1 MSKAKRF
8 LLLILCAAVLG
19 LWTTAHADMV
29 TVGIYLTGM
38 VPAED
43 GSWRSVTADGNFR
56 IYQNGQEIGTIAAG
70 RETLTLSS
78 MDRIR
83 IEPVPQS
90 FAPGWDLSTA
100 SLTTD
105 VPGAGAQMIPV
116 TVYQR
121 KTQIVTPE
129 PPAVTPEPP
138 AAVPVPGG
146 RTAVPEILPET
157 LPEITPEDD
166 EPVEAPEQNGPVQT
180 PTLPPYTGMPE
191 TTPEPVPAGIQGNG
205 TGNIRVQVFFDKN
218 ANGTQTSASAE
229 GGVKDI
235 TVYLL
240 NETGEVLASAVTDGG
255 GMVVFSNLPDGNYR
269 TKMFLPDG
277 WYFTPFGGENS
288 VTLNAYRLTAASSQ
302 TSGIVTV
309 AAGTES
315 EQGIG
320 IHNKASSMGGFIW
333 LDETVDGLCKE
344 DETRIPGVR
353 IQLKHQTEELVYETE
368 SGEDG
373 TWKIGHLYPGKY
385 TLSVAWRP
393 EGLMLTRYTQSRGLR
408 SFLTSDNPRRN
419 VDAAGTDQNNMNI
432 GFNWATQITGRCYL
446 DANYN
451 GKYDEGEAPLPGVR
465 VYARFT
471 FDDKEAG
478 TAVSGA
484 DGTYTLSGLR
494 KGRYNIQVILPDDGS
509 VYSKAAPREE
519 GGNLFGPRGDRR
531 DQMLQNVSL
540 SDAEMRVMNIGAI
553 YPASVTGTVYYDDN
567 FSAGKDGNERTA
579 GSFPVTIVDADGNT
593 AAADKTN
600 MSGVY
605 ELTGL
610 TPGEYSL
617 QVQATR
623 GYAFTKPGEGNVIRN
638 LTQGQGTSESF
649 RVELGERITG
659 KDIGMIRPGTV
670 KGTVF
675 ADRND
680 NGMRDPGEE
689 GLQGVTVRLMHETE
703 GEAFRADIGADGGFV
718 FDAVM
723 PGRYYLEYT
732 LPERSVFAKTTA
744 GGNEISGEGRT
755 GRTESFD
762 FVTGEMRTAPL
773 CGALLLGRIEGTA
786 WHDSDG
792 DGVRGSEEMLAG
804 VTVELV
810 PSRGDLETVTV
821 VTDETG
827 AFLLD
832 QLHPD
837 MYQLTVKCPDGF
849 VLSRTDYL
857 ALPLKAGVREQT
869 VPLEVQMGAEWVNQ
883 ATGAVLPASISG
895 QLWMDE
901 NNNGLFDEGER
912 TPAGYTLSVIDEY
925 TGKIFDT
932 PVTDAEGCFSAA
944 GMIPGSFTV
953 SMTMDERTLAPK
965 AGDSVFRE
973 EDGAL
978 VLTGIQL
985 REDEARSGL
994 LLGIVRYTE
1003 ISGQAWIDRGESMEA
1018 LTGVQ
1023 MTLKDTDGNVIAAA
1037 ETDST
1042 GVYRLQHLMPGRFT
1056 LEAAAPE
1063 GCVLIEPG
1071 DPRLSDTVRS
1081 VITHPANR
1089 LGSTDPIELKMDQ
1102 DMNRM
1107 DIGCVLPGRLGDYC
1121 WLDLNGDGLQA
1132 GDEPGIPNVRI
1143 ELLRDGNAVAETV
1156 TDQYGFYRFVDL
1168 YPATYVMK
1176 VYAPDEV
1183 KPTRRRTDLPM
1194 IASVLEESEE
1204 PVVYS
1209 VPLTVESNRALYD
1222 ADLGFVCRK
1231 NGVMPAGTGQ
1241 GATQNWIPNY

>member
-8 LLLILCAAVLG
+8 LLLILCVAVMG

-43 GSWRSVTADGNFR
+43 GSWNSVATDGDFR
-56 IYQNGQEIGTIAAG
+56 IYQNGQEVGTIAAG
-70 RETLTLSS
+70 RETLTLNS

-100 SLTTD
+100 SLTAD
-105 VPGAGAQMIPV
+105 LSGAGTQMIPL

-121 KTQIVTPE
+121 KAQ
-129 PPAVTPEPP
+129 AVTPEPAVETP
-138 AAVPVPGG
+138 APEAA
-146 RTAVPEILPET
+146 TEEPEIIAEV
-157 LPEITPEDD
+157 TPEAIPEED
-166 EPVEAPEQNGPVQT
+166 EPIIEAPVQTGPIQT
-180 PTLPPYTGMPE
+180 PTLPPYTAAE
-191 TTPEPVPAGIQGNG
+191 VTPEPIPASVQGTG

-218 ANGTQTSASAE
+218 ANGAQTSTSAE
-229 GGVKDI
+229 GGVGEI

-240 NETGEVLASAVTDGG
+240 NEAGEMLTSAVTGAD
-255 GMVVFSNLPDGNYR
+255 GMVVFSDLPDGNYR
-269 TKMFLPDG
+269 TKMYLPEG

-288 VTLNAYRLTAASSQ
+288 IALNAYRPVADSSQ
-302 TSGIVTV
+302 TSGIITV

-344 DETRIPGVR
+344 DEARIPGVR
-353 IQLKHQTEELVYETE
+353 IQLKHQTENLVYETE

-373 TWKIGHLYPGKY
+373 TWKIGNMYPGKY
-385 TLSVAWRP
+385 TLSISWRP
-393 EGLMLTRYTQSRGLR
+393 EGLMLTRYTQKGGLR
-408 SFLTSDNPRRN
+408 SFLTSDNSKRN
-419 VDAAGTDQNNMNI
+419 VDANGTDRNDMNI
-432 GFNWATQITGRCYL
+432 GFNWATQIVGRCYL

-451 GKYDEGEAPLPGVR
+451 GKYDEGEAPLPGVK
-465 VYARFT
+465 VHARFA
-471 FDDKEAG
+471 FDDKDVG

-484 DGTYTLSGLR
+484 DGMYTLSGMR
-494 KGRYNIQVILPDDGS
+494 KGKYNIQVILPDDGS
-509 VYSKAAPREE
+509 IYSKAAPQEE

-540 SDAEMRVMNIGAI
+540 ADAEMRVMNIGAI
-553 YPASVTGTVYYDDN
+553 YPATVTGTVYYDDN
-567 FSAGKDGNERTA
+567 FSAAKDGNERIA
-579 GSFPVTIVDADGNT
+579 GGFLVTILDASGNV
-593 AAADKTN
+593 AATDKAN

-617 QVQATR
+617 KVQATR
-623 GYAFTKPGEGNVIRN
+623 NYAFTKLGEGNVILNR
-638 LTQGQGTSESF
+638 TQGEGYSEPF
-649 RVELGERITG
+649 RVELGERVTG

-689 GLQGVTVRLMHETE
+689 GLEGVIVRLVHETE
-703 GEAFRADIGADGGFV
+703 GEAFRAEIGTDGGFL

-732 LPERSVFAKTTA
+732 LPEKAIFAKTVA
-744 GGNEISGEGRT
+744 GGNEISDEGTT

-762 FVTGEMRTAPL
+762 FVTGETKAAPL

-786 WHDSDG
+786 WHDHDG
-792 DGVRGSEEMLAG
+792 DGLRGSEEMLAG
-804 VTVELV
+804 VTVSLV
-810 PSRGDLETVTV
+810 PSRNDLEAISV
-821 VTDETG
+821 VTDEGG

-837 MYQLTVKCPDGF
+837 TYQLTVKCPDGY
-849 VLSRTDYL
+849 VMSRTDYM
-857 ALPLKAGVREQT
+857 ALPLKAGVQEQT
-869 VPLEVQMGAEWVNQ
+869 VPLEVQMGSEWLDQ
-883 ATGAVLPASISG
+883 AAGAVVPASISG
-895 QLWMDE
+895 QLWLDE
-901 NNNGLFDEGER
+901 NNNGLFDEGEK
-912 TPAGYTLSVIDEY
+912 TPAGYTVYVIDEY
-925 TGKIFDT
+925 TGKVFDT
-932 PVTDAEGCFSAA
+932 PVTNAEGRFSAA

-965 AGDSVFRE
+965 AGDSVFHE
-973 EDGAL
+973 ENGAL

-985 REDEARSGL
+985 QEDETREGL
-994 LLGIVRYTE
+994 LMGIVRYTE
-1003 ISGQAWIDRGESMEA
+1003 ISGQAWIDRGGSVEA
-1018 LTGVQ
+1018 LAGVRIT
-1023 MTLKDTDGNVIAAA
+1023 MKDTDGNIIATA
-1037 ETDST
+1037 ETDGT
-1042 GVYRLQHLMPGRFT
+1042 GAYRLQQLMPGSFI
-1056 LEAAAPE
+1056 LDAVAPE

-1071 DPRLSDTVRS
+1071 DPRLSDTLRS
-1081 VITHPANR
+1081 VITYPANR
-1089 LGSTDPIELKMDQ
+1089 VGGTDTMELKMDQ
-1102 DMNRM
+1102 DMERM

-1143 ELLRDGNAVAETV
+1143 ELLRDGNVVAETI

-1168 YPATYVMK
+1168 YPATYTLK
-1176 VYAPDEV
+1176 VYAPAEV
-1183 KPTRRRTDLPM
+1183 KPTRRRTDLPV

-1204 PVVYS
+1204 TVVYS
-1209 VPLTVESNRALYD
+1209 VPLTVESNRAMYY

-1231 NGVMPAGTGQ
+1231 NGVLPAGVGQ